1 MTRLGKADLVWQS
14 TAEAKQGFVPFWH
27 SCAWSAMAI
36 SDGGDNVR
44 IFDVYSKIN
53 DCFIGWTYAE
63 TAAKAVNNVRFRVYG
78 KMESNRNFYA
88 VERK

>member
-1 MTRLGKADLVWQS
+1 MRRKTGYQTEHERKVNHIQKGKTHMRL
-14 TAEAKQGFVPFWH
+14 
-27 SCAWSAMAI
+27 
-36 SDGGDNVR
+36 
-44 IFDVYSKIN
+44 FDVYSRIN

-88 VERK
+88 VKRK